1 MDNRQRIDRL
11 EQQKQLPKED
21 WVQLLS
27 TFTPEDREYAAE
39 KARAISVGIFGNQ
52 IYFRGIVE
60 FTNICKNDCYYCGI
74 RRSNDAVSRYRLT
87 LEDILECC
95 QEGYQSGYRT
105 FVLQGGEDG

>member
-39 KARAISVGIFGNQ
+39 LRNPPLK
-52 IYFRGIVE
+52 
-60 FTNICKNDCYYCGI
+60 
-74 RRSNDAVSRYRLT
+74 
-87 LEDILECC
+87 
-95 QEGYQSGYRT
+95 
-105 FVLQGGEDG
+105 